1 MATRVSGAVRS
12 DLWTTRRSERTVDNE
27 VITSDLGHEVHSIDT
42 LMSGY
47 SGITAGYLIASERP
61 CLVET
66 GTAKSAPAVQRAL
79 DALGIAAGD
88 LATIAVTHI
97 HLDHAGGVGDL
108 AKAYPNAEIVV
119 HQRGARHLADP
130 SKLMG
135 SARRV
140 FGDLMDTVFG
150 ELTPTDAQRIR
161 AVDDVGEIDL
171 GGGRNLTTYY
181 SPGHAQHHVGLLDSA
196 SGDLYVGDA
205 AGIFIPETGAI
216 RPSTPPPDFD
226 LETALRSL
234 RHFVDITPQRLLFSH
249 FGPVS
254 HVGTALEEAAEELR
268 DWVDAVRET
277 RADALDLDHAV
288 AMLRERTT
296 ERYGLLDTDPEV
308 DEKFELL
315 SSTAANI
322 DGINRWLD
330 KLEAETADAST

>member
-1 MATRVSGAVRS
+1 VASDQHCGQRAPGVSLVDGEVV
-12 DLWTTRRSERTVDNE
+12 TTA
-27 VITSDLGHEVHSIDT
+27 LGHDVQGIDT

-47 SGITAGYLIASERP
+47 AGITAGYLIASDRP

-66 GTAKSAPAVQRAL
+66 GTARSAPAVQRAL
-79 DALGIAAGD
+79 DSLGIGPND

-108 AKAYPNAEIVV
+108 AAAYPSAEIVV

-130 SKLMG
+130 SRLMD

-150 ELTPTDAQRIR
+150 ELVPTDPLRIR

-171 GGGRNLTTYY
+171 GGGRQLTTYY
-181 SPGHAQHHVGLLDSA
+181 SPGHAQHHVGLLDSL

-226 LETALRSL
+226 LDTALHSL
-234 RHFVDITPQRLLFSH
+234 RHFAELAPQRLLFSH
-249 FGPVS
+249 FGPVNQ
-254 HVGTALEEAAEELR
+254 VGSALDEAAEELQM
-268 DWVDAVRET
+268 WVDAVRET

-288 AMLRERTT
+288 TMLREKTAD
-296 ERYGLLDTDPEV
+296 RYGRLYTDPEL
-308 DEKFELL
+308 DEKFEAL

-322 DGINRWLD
+322 NGINRWLD
-330 KLEAETADAST
+330 KLEAGQAGQAGQAAPS

>member
-1 MATRVSGAVRS
+1 
-12 DLWTTRRSERTVDNE
+12 VDNG
-27 VITSDLGHEVHSIDT
+27 VVTSGLGHDVHSIDT

-66 GTAKSAPAVQRAL
+66 GTAKSAPAVQEAL
-79 DALGIAAGD
+79 ETLGIGSHD

-108 AKAYPNAEIVV
+108 ARAYPNAEVVV
-119 HQRGARHLADP
+119 HQRGARHLAEP
-130 SKLMG
+130 AKLMD

-150 ELTPTDAQRIR
+150 ELMPTDAARIR
-161 AVDDVGEIDL
+161 AVDDIGEIDL
-171 GGGRNLTTYY
+171 GGGRRLTTYY
-181 SPGHAQHHVGLLDSA
+181 SPGHAQHHVGLLDSV

-226 LETALRSL
+226 LKTALHSL
-234 RHFVDITPQRLLFSH
+234 RHFADLAPQRLLFSH

-254 HVGTALEEAAEELR
+254 EVGSSLEEAAEELR
-268 DWVDAVRET
+268 FWVDAVRET
-277 RADALDLDHAV
+277 RTDGLDLDHAV
-288 AMLRERTT
+288 TMLRERTAQ
-296 ERYGLLDTDPEV
+296 RYGRLYTDPDL
-308 DEKFELL
+308 DEKFEALN
-315 SSTAANI
+315 STAANI
-322 DGINRWLD
+322 NGINRWLD
-330 KLEAETADAST
+330 KVEAEAENG

>member
-1 MATRVSGAVRS
+1 
-12 DLWTTRRSERTVDNE
+12 VDND
-27 VITSDLGHEVHSIDT
+27 VVTSPLGHDVHSIDT

-47 SGITAGYLIASERP
+47 SGITAGYLIASDRP

-66 GTAKSAPAVQRAL
+66 GTARSAPAVQRAL
-79 DALGIAAGD
+79 EALGIRPQD

-97 HLDHAGGVGDL
+97 HLDHAGGVGDM
-108 AKAYPNAEIVV
+108 ANAYPNAEIVV
-119 HQRGARHLADP
+119 HRRGARHLAEP
-130 SKLMG
+130 GKLMD

-140 FGDLMDTVFG
+140 FGSLMDTVFG
-150 ELTPTDAQRIR
+150 ELAPTDATRIR
-161 AVDDVGEIDL
+161 AVDDIGEIDL
-171 GGGRNLTTYY
+171 GGGRRLTTYY
-181 SPGHAQHHVGLLDSA
+181 SPGHAQHHVGLLDSV

-234 RHFVDITPQRLLFSH
+234 RHFADLAPQRLLFSH

-254 HVGTALEEAAEELR
+254 HVGSALEEAAEELR

-288 AMLRERTT
+288 TMLRERTAQ
-296 ERYGLLDTDPEV
+296 RYGRLYTDPEL

-322 DGINRWLD
+322 NGINRWLD
-330 KLEAETADAST
+330 KFEADQTQTS

>member
-1 MATRVSGAVRS
+1 
-12 DLWTTRRSERTVDNE
+12 VDNQ
-27 VITSDLGHEVHSIDT
+27 VVTSPLGHDVHGIDT

-66 GTAKSAPAVQRAL
+66 GTAKSAGAVRNAL
-79 DALGIAAGD
+79 ESLGIGAHD

-108 AKAYPNAEIVV
+108 ASAYPNAEIVV
-119 HQRGARHLADP
+119 HQRGARHLAEP
-130 SKLMG
+130 AKLMD

-150 ELTPTDAQRIR
+150 ELIPTDAARIR

-171 GGGRNLTTYY
+171 GGGRRLTTYY
-181 SPGHAQHHVGLLDSA
+181 SPGHAQHHVGLLDSL

-226 LETALRSL
+226 LDTALRSL
-234 RHFVDITPQRLLFSH
+234 RHFADLAPQRLLFSH

-254 HVGTALEEAAEELR
+254 EVGSSLEEAAEELQI
-268 DWVDAVRET
+268 WVDAVRET

-288 AMLRERTT
+288 TMLRERTA
-296 ERYGLLDTDPEV
+296 ERYGRLYTDPEL
-308 DEKFELL
+308 DHKFEVLN
-315 SSTAANI
+315 STAANI
-322 DGINRWLD
+322 NGINRWLD
-330 KLEAETADAST
+330 KLESASEDPRM

>member
-1 MATRVSGAVRS
+1 V
-12 DLWTTRRSERTVDNE
+12 TVP
-27 VITSDLGHEVHSIDT
+27 LGHDVHSIDT
-42 LMSGY
+42 MMSGY
-47 SGITAGYLIASERP
+47 TGITAGYLIAAERP

-66 GTAKSAPAVQRAL
+66 GTAKSAPAVERAL
-79 DALGIAAGD
+79 KALGIGARD

-108 AKAYPNAEIVV
+108 AAAYPSAEIVV
-119 HQRGARHLADP
+119 HQRGARHLAEP
-130 SKLMG
+130 GRLMD

-150 ELTPTDAQRIR
+150 PLMPTDAGRIR
-161 AVDDVGEIDL
+161 AVDEVGEIDL
-171 GGGRNLTTYY
+171 GGGRRLTTYY
-181 SPGHAQHHVGLLDSA
+181 SPGHAQHHVGLLDSV

-205 AGIFIPETGAI
+205 AGIFIPETGVI

-226 LETALRSL
+226 LEIALRSL
-234 RHFVDITPQRLLFSH
+234 RHFSDLGPQRLLFSH

-254 HVGTALEEAAEELR
+254 RVGSALDEAAEELR

-288 AMLRERTT
+288 TMLREHTAQ
-296 ERYGLLDTDPEV
+296 RYGRLYTDPEL

-322 DGINRWLD
+322 NGINRWLD
-330 KLEAETADAST
+330 KLEAEQAPPA

>member
-1 MATRVSGAVRS
+1 
-12 DLWTTRRSERTVDNE
+12 VDTD
-27 VITSDLGHEVHSIDT
+27 VVTSPLGHDVHSIDT

-47 SGITAGYLIASERP
+47 SGITAGYLIAGARP

-79 DALGIAAGD
+79 DALGIGRND

-108 AKAYPNAEIVV
+108 AAAYPNAEIVV

-130 SKLMG
+130 SKLMN

-150 ELTPTDAQRIR
+150 ELAPTDALRIR
-161 AVDDVGEIDL
+161 AVDDVGTIDL
-171 GGGRNLTTYY
+171 GGGRELTTYY
-181 SPGHAQHHVGLLDSA
+181 SPGHAQHHVGLLDSHN
-196 SGDLYVGDA
+196 GDLYVGDA
-205 AGIFIPETGAI
+205 AGIFMPETGAI

-226 LETALRSL
+226 LDTALQSL
-234 RHFVDITPQRLLFSH
+234 GHFADLGPQRLLFSH

-254 HVGTALEEAAEELR
+254 HVGSALEEAADELR
-268 DWVDAVRET
+268 DWVAAVRET

-288 AMLRERTT
+288 TMLRERTA
-296 ERYGLLDTDPEV
+296 ERYGRLYTDPEL
-308 DEKFELL
+308 DEKFEHLN
-315 SSTAANI
+315 STATNI
-322 DGINRWLD
+322 NGINRWLD
-330 KLEAETADAST
+330 KLEAAAEG

>member
-1 MATRVSGAVRS
+1 ME
-12 DLWTTRRSERTVDNE
+12 SERVVTV
-27 VITSDLGHEVHSIDT
+27 DLGHDVHGLDT

-47 SGITAGYLIASERP
+47 EGITAGYLIASDRP

-66 GTAKSAPAVQRAL
+66 GTARSAPAVQRAL
-79 DALGIAAGD
+79 ESFGIGPDD

-108 AKAYPNAEIVV
+108 AEAYPNAEIVV

-130 SKLMG
+130 AKLMSG
-135 SARRV
+135 ARRV
-140 FGDLMDTVFG
+140 FGSLMETVFG
-150 ELTPTDAQRIR
+150 ELRPTDSGRIR
-161 AVDDVGEIDL
+161 AVDEVGSIDL
-171 GGGRNLTTYY
+171 GGGRSLTTYY

-226 LETALRSL
+226 LDTALASL
-234 RHFVDITPQRLLFSH
+234 RHFAALQPQRLLFSH
-249 FGPVS
+249 FGPVN
-254 HVGTALEEAAEELR
+254 HVGSALEEAAAELL
-268 DWVDAVRET
+268 DWVAGVKET
-277 RADALDLDHAV
+277 RANALDLDHAV
-288 AMLRERTT
+288 TMLRERTA
-296 ERYGLLDTDPEV
+296 ERYGRLYTDPV
-308 DEKFELL
+308 LDAKFEML

-330 KLEAETADAST
+330 RLEAAEEA

>member
-1 MATRVSGAVRS
+1 
-12 DLWTTRRSERTVDNE
+12 VDSQ
-27 VITSDLGHEVHSIDT
+27 VVTSPLGHDVHSIDT

-66 GTAKSAPAVQRAL
+66 GTAKSAVAVRTAL
-79 DALGIAAGD
+79 ESLGIGAHD

-108 AKAYPNAEIVV
+108 AAAYPNAEIVV
-119 HQRGARHLADP
+119 HQRGARHLAEP
-130 SKLMG
+130 AKLMD

-150 ELTPTDAQRIR
+150 ELRPTDAARIR
-161 AVDDVGEIDL
+161 AVDDIGEIDL
-171 GGGRNLTTYY
+171 GGGRRLTTYY
-181 SPGHAQHHVGLLDSA
+181 SPGHAQHHVGLLDSL

-226 LETALRSL
+226 LGTALRSL
-234 RHFVDITPQRLLFSH
+234 RHFADLAPQRLLFSH

-254 HVGTALEEAAEELR
+254 EVGSSLEEAAEELQI
-268 DWVDAVRET
+268 WVDAVRET

-288 AMLRERTT
+288 TMLRERTA
-296 ERYGLLDTDPEV
+296 ERYGRLYTDPEL
-308 DEKFELL
+308 DHKFEVLN
-315 SSTAANI
+315 STAANI
-322 DGINRWLD
+322 TGINRWLD
-330 KLEAETADAST
+330 KLESAGEDPRM

>member
-1 MATRVSGAVRS
+1 VDTEIATSS
-12 DLWTTRRSERTVDNE
+12 
-27 VITSDLGHEVHSIDT
+27 LGHDIHSIDT

-79 DALGIAAGD
+79 AALGIGPGD

-108 AKAYPNAEIVV
+108 AAAYPNAQIVV
-119 HQRGARHLADP
+119 HQRGARHLAEP
-130 SKLMG
+130 ERLMG

-150 ELTPTDAQRIR
+150 ELRPTDALRIR
-161 AVDDVGEIDL
+161 AVDDIGEIDL
-171 GGGRNLTTYY
+171 GGGRSLTTYY
-181 SPGHAQHHVGLLDSA
+181 SPGHAQHHVGLLDSQ

-226 LETALRSL
+226 LDRALESL
-234 RHFVDITPQRLLFSH
+234 RHFADLGPQRLLFSH
-249 FGPVS
+249 FGPVA
-254 HVGTALEEAAEELR
+254 HVGSALEEAAEELR

-288 AMLRERTT
+288 TMLRERTA
-296 ERYGLLDTDPEV
+296 ERYGRLYTDPAL

-315 SSTAANI
+315 NSTAANI
-322 DGINRWLD
+322 NGINRWLD
-330 KLEAETADAST
+330 KLEAGPGEDG

>member
-1 MATRVSGAVRS
+1 V
-12 DLWTTRRSERTVDNE
+12 DTTVVTQP
-27 VITSDLGHEVHSIDT
+27 LGHDVHSIDT

-47 SGITAGYLIASERP
+47 SGITAGYLIAGERP
-61 CLVET
+61 CLIET

-79 DALGIAAGD
+79 DALGIGPND

-108 AKAYPNAEIVV
+108 AAAYPNAEIVV

-130 SKLMG
+130 SKLMD
-135 SARRV
+135 SARMV

-150 ELTPTDAQRIR
+150 DLRPTDALRIR
-161 AVDDVGEIDL
+161 AVDDVGAIDL
-171 GGGRNLTTYY
+171 GGGRSLTTYY

-226 LETALRSL
+226 LDTALDSL
-234 RHFVDITPQRLLFSH
+234 QRFADLGPQRLLFSH

-254 HVGTALEEAAEELR
+254 HVGSALEEAAEELR
-268 DWVDAVRET
+268 DWVSAVRDA
-277 RADALDLDHAV
+277 RAGALDLDHAV
-288 AMLRERTT
+288 TMLRERTA
-296 ERYGLLDTDPEV
+296 ERYGRLYTDPEL
-308 DEKFELL
+308 DAKFELL
-315 SSTAANI
+315 NSTATNI
-322 DGINRWLD
+322 NGINRWLD
-330 KLEAETADAST
+330 KLEAADA

>member
-1 MATRVSGAVRS
+1 
-12 DLWTTRRSERTVDNE
+12 VDNG
-27 VITSDLGHEVHSIDT
+27 VVTAALGHDVHSIDT

-66 GTAKSAPAVQRAL
+66 GTAKSAPAVQEAL
-79 DALGIAAGD
+79 ETLGIGRHD

-108 AKAYPNAEIVV
+108 AKAYPNAEVVV
-119 HQRGARHLADP
+119 HQRGARHLAEP
-130 SKLMG
+130 ARLMD

-150 ELTPTDAQRIR
+150 ELAPTDAARIR
-161 AVDDVGEIDL
+161 AVDDIGEIDL
-171 GGGRNLTTYY
+171 GGGRALTTYY
-181 SPGHAQHHVGLLDSA
+181 SPGHAQHHVGLLDSV

-226 LETALRSL
+226 LETALHSL
-234 RHFVDITPQRLLFSH
+234 RHFADLAPQRLLFSH

-254 HVGTALEEAAEELR
+254 EVGSSLEEAAEELR
-268 DWVDAVRET
+268 FWVDAVRDT

-288 AMLRERTT
+288 TMLRERTAQ
-296 ERYGLLDTDPEV
+296 RYGRLYTDPDL
-308 DEKFELL
+308 DEKFEALN
-315 SSTAANI
+315 STAANI
-322 DGINRWLD
+322 NGINRWLD
-330 KLEAETADAST
+330 KLEAAEADGG

>member
-1 MATRVSGAVRS
+1 MDSEVV
-12 DLWTTRRSERTVDNE
+12 TTA
-27 VITSDLGHEVHSIDT
+27 LGHDVHAIDT

-47 SGITAGYLIASERP
+47 QGITAGYLIAAERP

-66 GTAKSAPAVQRAL
+66 GTARSAPQVQRAL
-79 DALGIAAGD
+79 DSLGIGAND

-108 AKAYPNAEIVV
+108 AAAYPSAQIVV

-130 SKLMG
+130 STLMA

-150 ELTPTDAQRIR
+150 ALAATEADRIR
-161 AVDDVGEIDL
+161 AVDEVGEIDL
-171 GGGRNLTTYY
+171 GGGRRLTTYY
-181 SPGHAQHHVGLLDSA
+181 SPGHAQHHVGLLDSV

-226 LETALRSL
+226 LDLALHSL
-234 RHFVDITPQRLLFSH
+234 RHFADIAPQRLLFSH
-249 FGPVS
+249 FGPVNQ
-254 HVGTALEEAAEELR
+254 VGSALEEAAEELR
-268 DWVDAVRET
+268 SWVDMVRET
-277 RADALDLDHAV
+277 RVDALDLDHAV
-288 AMLRERTT
+288 TMLRERTAQ
-296 ERYGLLDTDPEV
+296 RYWGLKRAPEL
-308 DEKFELL
+308 DEKFEFL

-322 DGINRWLD
+322 NGINRWLD
-330 KLEAETADAST
+330 QLEAQQAEGGSPAAGPSA

>member
-1 MATRVSGAVRS
+1 VDETRVA
-12 DLWTTRRSERTVDNE
+12 TVE
-27 VITSDLGHEVHSIDT
+27 LGHDVHSLDT

-47 SGITAGYLIASERP
+47 EGITAGYLIAGDRP

-66 GTAKSAPAVQRAL
+66 GTAKSAPAVRRAL
-79 DALGIAAGD
+79 DSLGIGPND

-108 AKAYPNAEIVV
+108 AEAYPHAEIVV
-119 HQRGARHLADP
+119 HERGARHLAEP
-130 SKLMG
+130 ERLMS

-150 ELTPTDAQRIR
+150 ELRPTDHSRLR
-161 AVDDVGEIDL
+161 AVGDIGEIDL
-171 GGGRNLTTYY
+171 GGGRTLTTYY
-181 SPGHAQHHVGLLDSA
+181 SPGHAQHHVGLLDSE

-226 LETALRSL
+226 LETALASL
-234 RHFVDITPQRLLFSH
+234 RHFADLAPQRLLFSH

-254 HVGTALEEAAEELR
+254 HVGDALEEAAVELL
-268 DWVDAVRET
+268 DWVDGVRQT
-277 RADALDLDHAV
+277 RLEALDLDHAV
-288 AMLRERTT
+288 TMLRERTA
-296 ERYGLLDTDPEV
+296 ERYGRLYTDPV
-308 DEKFELL
+308 LDEKFEAL

-322 DGINRWLD
+322 NGINRWLD
-330 KLEAETADAST
+330 QLEAATTTPDS

>member
-1 MATRVSGAVRS
+1 VDSEAV
-12 DLWTTRRSERTVDNE
+12 
-27 VITSDLGHEVHSIDT
+27 TSPLGHDVHSIDT

-47 SGITAGYLIASERP
+47 TGITAGYLIASERP

-66 GTAKSAPAVQRAL
+66 GTAKSAPAVRQAL
-79 DALGIAAGD
+79 ESLGIGPGD

-108 AKAYPNAEIVV
+108 ARAYPNADIVV

-130 SKLMG
+130 ARLMD
-135 SARRV
+135 SARMV

-150 ELTPTDAQRIR
+150 ELTPTDASRIH
-161 AVDDVGEIDL
+161 AVDEIGEIDL
-171 GGGRNLTTYY
+171 GGGRSLTTYY

-226 LETALRSL
+226 LDTALRSL
-234 RHFVDITPQRLLFSH
+234 RHFADLGPQRLLFSH

-254 HVGTALEEAAEELR
+254 HVGSALAEAAEELR

-288 AMLRERTT
+288 TMLRERTA
-296 ERYGLLDTDPEV
+296 ERYGRLYTDPEL
-308 DEKFELL
+308 DTKFELL
-315 SSTAANI
+315 NSTAANI
-322 DGINRWLD
+322 NGINRWLD
-330 KLEAETADAST
+330 KLEAAQAEAH

>member
-1 MATRVSGAVRS
+1 
-12 DLWTTRRSERTVDNE
+12 VDND
-27 VITSDLGHEVHSIDT
+27 VVTTDLGHDIHSIDT

-47 SGITAGYLIASERP
+47 SGITAGYLIASEHP

-66 GTAKSAPAVQRAL
+66 GTARSAPAVQRAL
-79 DALGIAAGD
+79 DALGIGPDD

-108 AKAYPNAEIVV
+108 ARAYPSAEIVV

-130 SKLMG
+130 TKLMD

-150 ELTPTDAQRIR
+150 ELTPTDATRIR
-161 AVDDVGEIDL
+161 AVDDIGEIDL
-171 GGGRNLTTYY
+171 GGGRALTTYY
-181 SPGHAQHHVGLLDSA
+181 SPGHAQHHVGLLDSE

-226 LETALRSL
+226 LDTALHSL
-234 RHFVDITPQRLLFSH
+234 RHFVELGPQRLLFSH
-249 FGPVS
+249 FGPVT
-254 HVGTALEEAAEELR
+254 HVGPALEEAAEELQV
-268 DWVDAVRET
+268 WVDAVRET

-288 AMLRERTT
+288 TMLRERTAD
-296 ERYGLLDTDPEV
+296 RYGRLYTDPEL
-308 DEKFELL
+308 DEKFEVLN
-315 SSTAANI
+315 STAANI
-322 DGINRWLD
+322 NGINRWLD
-330 KLEAETADAST
+330 KLEAEQTAD

>member
-1 MATRVSGAVRS
+1 MDSEVV
-12 DLWTTRRSERTVDNE
+12 TTE
-27 VITSDLGHEVHSIDT
+27 LGHDVHAIDT

-47 SGITAGYLIASERP
+47 QGITAGYLIAGERP

-66 GTAKSAPAVQRAL
+66 GTARSAPQVQRAL
-79 DALGIAAGD
+79 DSLGIGAND

-108 AKAYPNAEIVV
+108 AAAYPSAQIVV

-130 SKLMG
+130 SKLMA

-150 ELTPTDAQRIR
+150 ALTATEADRIR
-161 AVDDVGEIDL
+161 AVDEVGEIDL
-171 GGGRNLTTYY
+171 GGGRKLTTYY
-181 SPGHAQHHVGLLDSA
+181 SPGHAQHHVGLLDSV

-226 LETALRSL
+226 LDLALHSL
-234 RHFVDITPQRLLFSH
+234 RHFADIAPQRLLFSH
-249 FGPVS
+249 FGPVNQ
-254 HVGTALEEAAEELR
+254 VGSALEEAAEELR
-268 DWVDAVRET
+268 SWVDMVRET
-277 RADALDLDHAV
+277 RVDALDLDHAV
-288 AMLRERTT
+288 TMLRERTAQRYWGL
-296 ERYGLLDTDPEV
+296 ERAPEL
-308 DEKFELL
+308 DEKFEFL

-322 DGINRWLD
+322 NGINRWLD
-330 KLEAETADAST
+330 QLEAQQAEGDPPAAGPSI

>member
-1 MATRVSGAVRS
+1 MTK
-12 DLWTTRRSERTVDNE
+12 RRLRTVDHE
-27 VITSDLGHEVHSIDT
+27 RVVTTDLGHDVHALDT

-47 SGITAGYLIASERP
+47 EGITAGYLIASARP

-66 GTAKSAPAVQRAL
+66 GTAKSAPAVRRAL
-79 DALGIAAGD
+79 SALGIGPTD

-108 AKAYPNAEIVV
+108 AEAYPNAEIVV

-130 SKLMG
+130 AKLMS
-135 SARRV
+135 SAQRV

-150 ELTPTDAQRIR
+150 ALRPTDSGRIR
-161 AVDDVGEIDL
+161 AVDEVGEIDL
-171 GGGRNLTTYY
+171 GGGRTLTTYY
-181 SPGHAQHHVGLLDSA
+181 SPGHAQHHVGLLDSH

-226 LETALRSL
+226 LDTALASL
-234 RHFVDITPQRLLFSH
+234 RRFADLGPQRLLFSH

-254 HVGTALEEAAEELR
+254 HVGSALAEAAEELL
-268 DWVDAVRET
+268 DWVDGVKET
-277 RADALDLDHAV
+277 RTDALDLDHAV
-288 AMLRERTT
+288 AMLRQRTA
-296 ERYGLLDTDPEV
+296 ERYGRLYTDPEL

-322 DGINRWLD
+322 NGINRWLD
-330 KLEAETADAST
+330 QLEAARPGSS